1 MLIEWSE
8 EDRAYLVTLPE
19 FVHVI
24 QPVTHGSTYV
34 EAARKGQ
41 EVLEL
46 LVESSTRDGET
57 LPEPVVFSL
66 AHHQHYSA
74 RLDRNGPAPS
84 SSS

>member
-1 MLIEWSE
+1 MNTNHQQLHYSMLIEWSE

-46 LVESSTRDGET
+46 LVSSASQDGET
-57 LPEPVVFSL
+57 LPAPEVFSI
-66 AHHQHYSA
+66 AHHQQYIAS
-74 RLDRNGPAPS
+74 
-84 SSS
+84 